1 MSARPKP
8 GAARRR
14 RPRNTIPV
22 IHADDP
28 ASRASIASAPARGF
42 TLIELLI
49 AIACVGLL
57 AAAALPR
64 FADLRKE
71 ARVAKLNSALAAAK
85 AAAGLAHLKALS
97 AGGVPASVNM
107 EGVAVT
113 LAHLYPTAN
122 ARGIVATARI
132 NTAEGF
138 TTAGGGSG
146 AGATIS
152 IRVTGGSNPANCRFT
167 YRAPAASGQAPV
179 YGSPVITGC

>member
-1 MSARPKP
+1 MGHGQGGALSARPKA

-14 RPRNTIPV
+14 RPRNTIPA

-49 AIACVGLL
+49 ATACVGLL

-71 ARVAKLNSALAAAK
+71 ARVAKLNS
-85 AAAGLAHLKALS
+85 GLAHLKALS

-113 LAHLYPTAN
+113 LAHLYPTAM
-122 ARGIVATARI
+122 
-132 NTAEGF
+132 
-138 TTAGGGSG
+138 
-146 AGATIS
+146 
-152 IRVTGGSNPANCRFT
+152 
-167 YRAPAASGQAPV
+167 PAASWRPPASTPPRASPQRAGAAERAPR
-179 YGSPVITGC
+179 SASA